1 MGSSKGPRQRK
12 RKGTGPAFDEAAL
25 AQLTE
30 KIDKTL
36 AGASTDQHSS
46 PKRKRPNT
54 AAEDRDAKRHQ
65 KTLVGTK
72 DGQQDRSRKDQSH
85 NTTKDVLLGE
95 ILALGGDEDDLELVA
110 NIDSD
115 NEDGPGTK
123 SGSAPEKSLDKSFQD
138 ELAKF
143 ALSLGFQNIPRE
155 DDIESLLS
163 EEPVDEEQDEEDE
176 EVEEAEEQRGQN
188 VSQDQ
193 DEPQAMPS
201 TGMSEST
208 NTTVQD
214 TARGKQGK
222 NKLVSLIFPLLQSY
236 LAIC

>member
-1 MGSSKGPRQRK
+1 MGSFKGPRQRK

-30 KIDKTL
+30 KLDKTL
-36 AGASTDQHSS
+36 AGADTDQQPS

-54 AAEDRDAKRHQ
+54 TADDRDTKRRQ
-65 KTLVGTK
+65 KTVVDTK
-72 DGQQDRSRKDQSH
+72 EGQQDRSRKDQSN
-85 NTTKDVLLGE
+85 NTTKEVLLEE

-123 SGSAPEKSLDKSFQD
+123 SASAPEKSLDKSFQD

-155 DDIESLLS
+155 DDLESVSS
-163 EEPVDEEQDEEDE
+163 EGPVDEEEDDDDDEEE
-176 EVEEAEEQRGQN
+176 IEQSKQDDSQGQE
-188 VSQDQ
+188 Q
-193 DEPQAMPS
+193 PQATPAMVK
-201 TGMSEST
+201 SEST
-208 NTTVQD
+208 TTVQD
-214 TARGKQGK
+214 APRGKQGK
-222 NKLVSLIFPLLQSY
+222 NKLVSLTFPLSQTY
-236 LAIC
+236 LEVC

>member
-30 KIDKTL
+30 KLDKTL
-36 AGASTDQHSS
+36 AGADTDQQPS

-54 AAEDRDAKRHQ
+54 AADDRDAKRRQ
-65 KTLVGTK
+65 KTVLDTK
-72 DGQQDRSRKDQSH
+72 EGQQDRPKKDQSH
-85 NTTKDVLLGE
+85 NTTKEVLLEE

-115 NEDGPGTK
+115 NEDGPVTK
-123 SGSAPEKSLDKSFQD
+123 PASAPEKSLDKSFQD

-155 DDIESLLS
+155 DDLESVSS
-163 EEPVDEEQDEEDE
+163 EEPVDEGEDGEEDDE
-176 EVEEAEEQRGQN
+176 EVEE
-188 VSQDQ
+188 SKQDNSRDQ
-193 DEPQAMPS
+193 AQPQAAP
-201 TGMSEST
+201 TTVQSEST
-208 NTTVQD
+208 TTAQD
-214 TARGKQGK
+214 IPRGKQGK
-222 NKLVSLIFPLLQSY
+222 NKLVSLTFPLLQDHPV
-236 LAIC
+236 IC